1 MPTGT
6 SDMPAVSGL
15 TPGFADPVG
24 DSQETFRAVLSAMS
38 RPGRIVD
45 VPDMAEPPA
54 PIMPGAA
61 AVLLT
66 LVDYDTALWLDNVA
80 ARPSVIDYLKFH
92 TGAPQTDSAAA
103 ADFAL
108 VADAKSL
115 LPLSTFKSGTEE
127 YPDRSATLI
136 VQVESLASDRGWALR
151 GPGIE
156 TAAALY
162 AAPLPSDFLAQL
174 RTNAAGY
181 PCGVDIIFV
190 AGNSIAALPRST
202 RVEA

>member
-1 MPTGT
+1 MTTEARIRWSVALTIAG
-6 SDMPAVSGL
+6 SVGL
-15 TPGFADPVG
+15 V
-24 DSQETFRAVLSAMS
+24 FRDCGRAHAYEVL
-38 RPGRIVD
+38 
-45 VPDMAEPPA
+45 
-54 PIMPGAA
+54 
-61 AVLLT
+61 
-66 LVDYDTALWLDNVA
+66 
-80 ARPSVIDYLKFH
+80 
-92 TGAPQTDSAAA
+92 
-103 ADFAL
+103 
-108 VADAKSL
+108 
-115 LPLSTFKSGTEE
+115 
-127 YPDRSATLI
+127 